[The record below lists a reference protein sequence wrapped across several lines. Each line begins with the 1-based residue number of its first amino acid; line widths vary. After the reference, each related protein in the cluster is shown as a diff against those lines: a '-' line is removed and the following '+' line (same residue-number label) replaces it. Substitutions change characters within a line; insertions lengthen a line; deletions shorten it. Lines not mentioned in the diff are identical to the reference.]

1 MPREATALA
10 LAFVEGHALLLVR
23 APMHYEDNPVSI
35 KYHVKRYIL
44 RHRLEFRDKVVI
56 DTPAGS
62 GATSQVLHDIG
73 AIVHPYDLFP
83 EFFKVEG
90 LTCERANIREGL
102 PVADAFADILF
113 CQEGIEHFSDQYRA
127 LQEFSRVLKPQGSL
141 FLTTPNY
148 SSLQSRLSYFLFET
162 EYHLKM
168 MPMNEI
174 DSIWM
179 TDEARTEEVYLGH
192 LFLLGIQKLRLL
204 AKLTGLEIRQIIPTS
219 ASSTSVVLL
228 PFAYPFLLLA
238 NYWTYRNQVRRD
250 HTIPGSAAEKVYREQ
265 MRLNRNVRL
274 LIDRHL
280 FVEFVKVA
288 EPAEVR
294 RSLRSRHS
302 HFDIVT

>member
-1 MPREATALA
+1 
-10 LAFVEGHALLLVR
+10 
-23 APMHYEDNPVSI
+23 MHYEDNPVSI

-44 RHRLEFRDKVVI
+44 RHRPEFRDKVVI

-62 GATSQVLHDIG
+62 GATSQVLHDVG
-73 AIVHPYDLFP
+73 ALVHPFDLFP
-83 EFFKVEG
+83 EYFKVDG
-90 LTCERANIREGL
+90 LTCARANIREGL
-102 PVADAFADILF
+102 PVSDGFADLVF

-127 LQEFSRVLKPQGSL
+127 LQELSRVLKLQGSL

-162 EYHLKM
+162 EYHLKT

-179 TDEARTEEVYLGH
+179 SDESRVDDIYLGH

-204 AKLTGLEIRQIIPTS
+204 AKLAGLEIKQIIATS
-219 ASSTSVVLL
+219 ASATSVVLL
-228 PFAYPFLLLA
+228 PLAYPLLLLA

-250 HTIPGSAAEKVYREQ
+250 HTIPGSAAEAVYREQ
-265 MRLNRNVRL
+265 MRLNCNVRL

-280 FVEFVKVA
+280 FVEFQKVA
-288 EPAEVR
+288 SPAEVR
-294 RSLRSRHS
+294 RSLRSRHGS
-302 HFDIVT
+302 FDVVT